1 MEEHGAVMLVPTLV
15 YFSND
20 SVAFNLHLL
29 RKKLTKQRVFRRRP
43 WLRWVFFG
51 AFRPMMV
58 VTVVGNYVMT
68 LILASLLISLTS
80 SKLLELGSS
89 LQYMGVCILYIMSW
103 VLVTL
108 KEVDKDCRPIAKKY
122 LEEAI
127 SLQSLYAKDMERGK
141 RLVSKKVW
149 DNEVAEM
156 DLDVENAEN
165 DYATLCGWC
174 GIR

>member
-1 MEEHGAVMLVPTLV
+1 
-15 YFSND
+15 
-20 SVAFNLHLL
+20 
-29 RKKLTKQRVFRRRP
+29 
-43 WLRWVFFG
+43 
-51 AFRPMMV
+51 
-58 VTVVGNYVMT
+58 
-68 LILASLLISLTS
+68 
-80 SKLLELGSS
+80 
-89 LQYMGVCILYIMSW
+89 MGVCILYIMSW